1 MTDLSGDCGHAGEAV
16 GEAAVDVVLFAD
28 GRDSLAVIDVRQIGL
43 SLNNAITK
51 FLKACPFKWNKLYIF
66 CLDL

>member
-1 MTDLSGDCGHAGEAV
+1 MAHLSGDCGHAGEAV

-43 SLNNAITK
+43 I
-51 FLKACPFKWNKLYIF
+51 LKN
-66 CLDL
+66 

>member
-1 MTDLSGDCGHAGEAV
+1 VTPYLDYPNELKTNLSGDCGHAGEAV

-43 SLNNAITK
+43 SLKNSTI
-51 FLKACPFKWNKLYIF
+51 C
-66 CLDL
+66 